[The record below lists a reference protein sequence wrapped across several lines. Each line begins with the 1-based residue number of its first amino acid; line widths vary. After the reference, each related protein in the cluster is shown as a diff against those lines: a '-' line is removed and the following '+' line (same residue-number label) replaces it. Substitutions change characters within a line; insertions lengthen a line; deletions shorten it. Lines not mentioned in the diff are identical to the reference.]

1 MSGKPSCSHAER
13 AVGWAMHVLEPA
25 DEDALAMH
33 LPHCPAC
40 RETVRQTEELMAEL
54 ASVGARAEPARAE
67 PSARLR
73 EELLAAVAATPQQP
87 RGRPPAGASVE
98 RVEGAAP
105 SSPHGAWEPLPS
117 ELGRLVAGRSEARR
131 WAARRR
137 GTIVLA
143 ASVAVVMVVIG
154 IGEMA
159 TRQMADA
166 HQRQAVQT
174 QQLQRAL
181 AEATAV
187 GARYVVL
194 SAPDGSPVAAVLLDG
209 GQRKVVPSGL
219 PANEP
224 EHSTYVL
231 WGLGGGRPAPLGTFD
246 VTATDRH
253 VRSVGSMPRDDTFTG
268 YAISIEHGREASVSP
283 SVLIAIG
290 RASH

>member
-1 MSGKPSCSHAER
+1 MSGKPSCSQAEQ

-25 DEDALAMH
+25 DEDALAAH

-40 RETVRQTEELMAEL
+40 RETVRQTEELMAVL
-54 ASVGARAEPARAE
+54 ASVGARAEPRAQ
-67 PSARLR
+67 LR
-73 EELLAAVAATPQQP
+73 DELLAAVAATPQEP
-87 RGRPPAGASVE
+87 RERRPPRPSADASVE
-98 RVEGAAP
+98 HVEGAVP
-105 SSPHGAWEPLPS
+105 VPPQGAWQPLPP
-117 ELGRLVAGRSEARR
+117 ELDRLVAGRSEARG

-143 ASVAVVMVVIG
+143 ASVAVAMVVIG

-159 TRQMADA
+159 TRQMADTQ
-166 HQRQAVQT
+166 QRQAVQT

-181 AEATAV
+181 AQATAV

-219 PANEP
+219 PANET

-231 WGLGGGRPAPLGTFD
+231 WGLGDGRPAPLGTFD
-246 VTATDRH
+246 VTETDH
-253 VRSVGSMPRDDTFTG
+253 DVRSVGSMPQDDTFTG

-290 RASH
+290 RVSR